1 MPLLNKREFVLGPT
15 APDPS
20 KKQDEVFVV
29 RVTGEVV
36 HSYEEYLAKMHLY
49 LKPEWQDRF
58 SGKGGLTYEAAL
70 GQEQKALIQLAQV
83 GGLHDAPYEL

>member
-1 MPLLNKREFVLGPT
+1 MPLLKNDEFALGPT
-15 APDPS
+15 VPDPS
-20 KKQDEVFVV
+20 KKADDAFVV

-36 HSYEEYLAKMHLY
+36 YSYEEYLAKVHLY

-70 GQEQKALIQLAQV
+70 SQEQKALSQLAQV
-83 GGLHDAPYEL
+83 ALPCCTI